1 MVLRGNSYLSQSGEN
16 LEDLVEKLIQKKIT
30 VISDNL
36 FQSTPYDNNPLIL
49 GSDRILIE
57 TASGDVSKVNINEV
71 LSDND
76 SATITYVDTEIAS
89 TRTYVDTEIASTR
102 TYVDSTVQGLDIKD
116 SVKVATR
123 YHLQSSES
131 YPIIDGEQLS
141 DGDRVLV
148 KDQDTSSAHKNGIY
162 IWNSGNFGT
171 WERAEDF
178 DHNSDTKLRGSF
190 FFVEAGTDNQH
201 MGFVCTT
208 DHEIDIQP
216 ADSGINGSEIHFTQF
231 SGAGQ
236 IQVGTGLFKVGNH
249 LSVVRVP
256 ISSGGTGGIT
266 AQEARANLGVDVAGT
281 DNSTN
286 VSLANTDY
294 LTISGQEI
302 TANTVPIS
310 KGGTGA
316 TTAQQARTNL
326 DVDVKG
332 TDNSTNVSLANTD
345 YLTISGQVITA
356 NTVPISKGGTG
367 ATTAQ
372 QARTNLDVDVK
383 GTDNS
388 TNVSLANTDY
398 LTISGQVI
406 TANTV
411 PISKGGTGATS
422 ASTARANLGIQDIFS
437 KINHHP
443 HNVVN
448 GVANYSPDVVELYK
462 APTTMAD
469 VSHDTKSG
477 VLRMD
482 SLWTFM
488 SPYTVITGTVRYKQP
503 YKYMYPSHP
512 DYQAYLD
519 AGNAPIAE
527 GENRKLDEWGGYEFV
542 DMREALW
549 VLGELVKELNSDG
562 NPAVWGAI
570 GGAVGGFMGAVAGAV
585 ITAGGGAGAAVIGAA
600 SAGAAEVAEGVGEA
614 IKDAADEEDGSDLT
628 IEDVQKAIIEHM
640 NNFEMF
646 YNRGRQVVG
655 EGHGTNYYLQISSD
669 PANAITG
676 FNTAFK
682 NDANPYRVKI
692 QGRTVFTEEVH
703 CKNIFISGVNYA
715 DSATFDYYPTR
726 YSVHDKFG
734 QVDTTLT
741 SLAQFSIPV
750 LPSELPLDISWAIA
764 NTVSKADGSS
774 HVLVYGHKTG
784 TEGGPDSLPA
794 NWDLREIDWLTQTTG
809 DGRYYTKTQSD
820 ALYLPTDFDNGIYHK
835 DNLAADNY
843 ILTFAEEV
851 GVEGQAGHVPAR
863 WEMKPTDTY
872 LSSDQNSY
880 ATNDI
885 LADNFVLTYTNGE
898 GVEGQAGY
906 VAPSWRLDDVEQ
918 SHWLLKDPSTYN
930 LGGIN
935 SGLLKYKPPEGNP
948 GDADYLPGRWGYE
961 PLSTWKVDSNNN
973 IYNLNLV
980 SLFNTKYAPDGD
992 TGIGFG
998 NLNQNVH
1005 TYSPA
1010 SCLHVSG
1017 RSVLEADGSVSRDG
1031 TGGLIRFTNFVD
1043 AHYEQ
1048 QPPVIVIH
1056 PDGTGSYA
1064 RPNAPAEYVEAYS
1077 YNLGGIAGFS
1087 DGETTHNGGVVLYVA
1102 TGNTYENQLNPK
1114 MKIYSDKINIYESLI
1129 PSWGRNIDLGHPSQP
1144 FDNLYLN
1151 NLVLN
1156 GTSIVGVDN
1165 NTITLNSENKLEVK
1179 INTNPALNAI
1189 FLLKSFN
1196 FSLDQGLKK

>member
-76 SATITYVDTEIAS
+76 SATI
-89 TRTYVDTEIASTR
+89 TYVDTEIASTR

-216 ADSGINGSEIHFTQF
+216 ADSGINGTEIHFTQF

-294 LTISGQEI
+294 LTISGQE
-302 TANTVPIS
+302 
-310 KGGTGA
+310 
-316 TTAQQARTNL
+316 
-326 DVDVKG
+326 
-332 TDNSTNVSLANTD
+332 
-345 YLTISGQVITA
+345 
-356 NTVPISKGGTG
+356 
-367 ATTAQ
+367 
-372 QARTNLDVDVK
+372 
-383 GTDNS
+383 
-388 TNVSLANTDY
+388 
-398 LTISGQVI
+398 I

-519 AGNAPIAE
+519 AGNAPIPA

-715 DSATFDYYPTR
+715 DSATFDYYPAR

-1129 PSWGRNIDLGHPSQP
+1129 PSWGRNIDLGHPSSPFRDLYVACGNTYENQLEPKMKLYCDKINIYESLIPAWNRDIDLGHTSQP

-1165 NTITLNSENKLEVK
+1165 NTITHDRNAPRTK
-1179 INTNPALNAI
+1179 PALT
-1189 FLLKSFN
+1189 
-1196 FSLDQGLKK
+1196 GPPG